1 MLHTAGEVVVKSVKL
16 HDAFVTSDNILQ
28 SKYCTRYV
36 IFGPLDQVIHLKNPC
51 QENASRIKIHA
62 QTGLWHRF
70 IKLRSLGVI

>member
-1 MLHTAGEVVVKSVKL
+1 MKSVKL

-62 QTGLWHRF
+62 QTGLWYRF